1 MTRNSTEVWNEI
13 KNSPLNTGITTGEVR
28 LNYWDGRDVF
38 EGEYVSAGYVTVDAA
53 DISETQI
60 HFKENGHYGSS
71 HLILGGKY
79 LLDTE
84 KAYANSGSVGY
95 GQLHDTSTVLDT
107 SGYVTTN
114 TGRTFITWDAGFHMS
129 TLAICGGI
137 IAFTDDGL
145 FQAWRSNLSDEY
157 KRIVDEAERTVGEYL
172 GEEMTILT
180 FPDTRP
186 YARGGHENGSNER
199 PSGILARI
207 RAWWARA

>member
-1 MTRNSTEVWNEI
+1 MAA
-13 KNSPLNTGITTGEVR
+13 KGKKKK
-28 LNYWDGRDVF
+28 GR
-38 EGEYVSAGYVTVDAA
+38 
-53 DISETQI
+53 
-60 HFKENGHYGSS
+60 SS
-71 HLILGGKY
+71 G
-79 LLDTE
+79 
-84 KAYANSGSVGY
+84 
-95 GQLHDTSTVLDT
+95 
-107 SGYVTTN
+107 
-114 TGRTFITWDAGFHMS
+114 
-129 TLAICGGI
+129 GGI

>member
-1 MTRNSTEVWNEI
+1 MTRSSTEIWNEI
-13 KNSPLNTGITTGEVR
+13 KNSPLNTGITTGKVR

-38 EGEYVSAGYVTVDAA
+38 EGEYVSADYVTINAA

-71 HLILGGKY
+71 HHLILGGKY

-114 TGRTFITWDAGFHMS
+114 TGRTFITWDAGFHMN

-137 IAFTDDGL
+137 IAFTDEAL
-145 FQAWRSNLSDEY
+145 LQAWRSHLNDEY
-157 KRIVDEAERTVGEYL
+157 KHLVDEAERTVGEYL
-172 GEEMTILT
+172 GEEMTILA
-180 FPDTRP
+180 FPDNRTYVRDE
-186 YARGGHENGSNER
+186 RDNSER
-199 PSGILARI
+199 PSGLLARI
-207 RAWWARA
+207 RARLTSK

>member
-1 MTRNSTEVWNEI
+1 M
-13 KNSPLNTGITTGEVR
+13 
-28 LNYWDGRDVF
+28 
-38 EGEYVSAGYVTVDAA
+38 
-53 DISETQI
+53 
-60 HFKENGHYGSS
+60 
-71 HLILGGKY
+71 
-79 LLDTE
+79 
-84 KAYANSGSVGY
+84 YAIVA
-95 GQLHDTSTVLDT
+95 LFD
-107 SGYVTTN
+107 
-114 TGRTFITWDAGFHMS
+114 
-129 TLAICGGI
+129 TLACVCMEVVVAAKGKKKKGRSSGGGI

>member
-1 MTRNSTEVWNEI
+1 MHVAFWGPIRRLSNEETQPT
-13 KNSPLNTGITTGEVR
+13 NV
-28 LNYWDGRDVF
+28 
-38 EGEYVSAGYVTVDAA
+38 GYVAL
-53 DISETQI
+53 
-60 HFKENGHYGSS
+60 F
-71 HLILGGKY
+71 
-79 LLDTE
+79 DT
-84 KAYANSGSVGY
+84 VGY
-95 GQLHDTSTVLDT
+95 GQLRDTDIVLDT

-129 TLAICGGI
+129 TIAICGGI

-145 FQAWRSNLSDEY
+145 FQAWRSNLNDEY

-180 FPDTRP
+180 FPDNRTYERDDN
-186 YARGGHENGSNER
+186 EDDSER